1 MLTGKT
7 HECFVISGV
16 VHLKSKA
23 LVITARCACAHIQSR
38 FTGTHKSRQCSCFWL
53 LSCCHQRSS
62 LPAPLVAEGT
72 LSRGSFQVLS
82 HSFKCRETSKSP
94 QILNLHLFPSSE
106 GQPPEHH
113 LTHCRIRP
121 DLNRNP
127 ALVSWQVS
135 MPLSSAN
142 VRQLLESTRLALW
155 AFHRKET
162 RVWWP
167 SACKPNSFGKHLD
180 A

>member
-1 MLTGKT
+1 MCTHSKSLYGDTQIQTMFMFLTFK
-7 HECFVISGV
+7 
-16 VHLKSKA
+16 
-23 LVITARCACAHIQSR
+23 
-38 FTGTHKSRQCSCFWL
+38 L
-53 LSCCHQRSS
+53 LSSAFVSS
-62 LPAPLVAEGT
+62 SSSRRWRDS

-135 MPLSSAN
+135 MPLSSAD